1 MPPGSPFTLKGIM
14 SLLSR
19 IAILRKLI
27 LPFLLC
33 LSLLGCETSD
43 VLLPESSA
51 PIYYGTINSID
62 DVYDGDTIRDVAILI
77 YPFHSPTPGMSE
89 AQ

>member
-1 MPPGSPFTLKGIM
+1 M

-19 IAILRKLI
+19 TAILRKL
-27 LPFLLC
+27 LLFLLC
-33 LSLLGCETSD
+33 LSFAGCETAD
-43 VLLPESSA
+43 VLPPESSA
-51 PIYYGTINSID
+51 PIYYGTIDSID

-89 AQ
+89 NQLTL